1 MQSQSPSKSPK
12 KANSPLK
19 AFSPDKVKEE
29 ALEEEEKKKEPP
41 GATMNRSAKAFVPKS
56 KQ

>member
-1 MQSQSPSKSPK
+1 M
-12 KANSPLK
+12 K